1 MPLFLR
7 FLYLQIRFFLDNL
20 PLIFQPSSI
29 LIYNKGGNYEK
40 VLKIAGIT
48 LGVLLILILVLPFAF
63 QGKIEKLVK
72 QEGNKMLNA
81 QFDFSALDIS
91 LIRNFPSA
99 SITLEDFWL
108 KGAGE
113 FQNDTLIQA
122 GELTAAVNL
131 FSLFGNSGYDIS
143 KIIIEDQQQ
152 PHSCKRLHQQRY
164 NNRTGPGNP

>member
-1 MPLFLR
+1 M
-7 FLYLQIRFFLDNL
+7 
-20 PLIFQPSSI
+20 
-29 LIYNKGGNYEK
+29 KK

-108 KGAGE
+108 KGARADRSRQPV
-113 FQNDTLIQA
+113 FTL
-122 GELTAAVNL
+122 
-131 FSLFGNSGYDIS
+131 
-143 KIIIEDQQQ
+143 
-152 PHSCKRLHQQRY
+152 RQQRIRY
-164 NNRTGPGNP
+164 IQNHHRRSAATTFM